1 MTINLNDN
9 VTVSLTEFGKEV
21 LKEYHKKLG
30 STASPAPILSMP
42 LWELAQIFGP
52 HLYNGAPKMVFAEN
66 HIEVKNP
73 PLKEVSLSMQQKAEA
88 FDLLLDGSVHGTS
101 LLFERW
107 NELAGLSIEELR
119 KRVVSLAAE
128 EAFRLVTFKTR

>member
-21 LKEYHKKLG
+21 LKDYHKNLG
-30 STASPAPILSMP
+30 STVSPTQVLSMP

-52 HLYNGAPKMVFAEN
+52 HLYNGAPKMVFSEN
-66 HIEVKNP
+66 LIEVKNP
-73 PLKEVSLSMQQKAEA
+73 PMKEVSLSVQQKAEA
-88 FDLLLDGSVHGTS
+88 FDLLLAGSVHGTS
-101 LLFERW
+101 LLYERW

-128 EAFRLVTFKTR
+128 EAIKLVTFKTR